1 MHEVRPYSAQDE
13 LCEPGPIMIVKN
25 NKRWLKVIA
34 MGKRAPRHN
43 VGVYGPAFY
52 DYSKCKTL
60 NVRFTRAKL
69 GKKRI
74 NRRWSN
80 RLCCH
85 ISPGRY

>member
-1 MHEVRPYSAQDE
+1 
-13 LCEPGPIMIVKN
+13 MIVKN
-25 NKRWLKVIA
+25 NKRWLSLIG

-52 DYSKCKTL
+52 DYTKCKTL
-60 NVRFTRAKL
+60 QVRFKRTKLKAKHT
-69 GKKRI
+69 